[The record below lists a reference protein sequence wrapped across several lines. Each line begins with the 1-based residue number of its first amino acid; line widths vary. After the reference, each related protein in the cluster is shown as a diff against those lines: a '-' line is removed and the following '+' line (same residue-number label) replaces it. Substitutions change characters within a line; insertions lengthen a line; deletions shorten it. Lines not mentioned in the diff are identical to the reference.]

1 MWSIRVLSGPQT
13 GQIFDLKMG
22 KNLLGRG
29 TNCDFKITSG
39 GISKEHCEI
48 HVYKDKVIVVDLK
61 SSNGTFVNGVKIQNS
76 IIKLGDKVSVF
87 DVITDVIPS
96 PDIRPKAAAP
106 APRPLQ
112 LRPRPAAPPQRSQF
126 SGPSAPPQ
134 MYQQQANYPM
144 QGGAAMQAQM
154 YQQPMQEIS
163 QQNNFAATAE
173 IPKTLSEKVDEYME
187 NAVMPIFYKLAVVF
201 PFKQV
206 VLGMML
212 LFVVFVTIASI
223 FPLTTILKESN
234 FSEASKRAKSVAR
247 AMARINE
254 QALLA
259 GQFNSL
265 NVSEALKEDGIK
277 EALIIQQSDGAIV
290 APTEKVG
297 RDISKSFVI
306 QARKEPRAMAA
317 QLEGNVIG
325 ASHPIAAYDPLSGE
339 TAVKYVAIV
348 FYDVASLNINDGRV
362 ISLFMQTLVISALF
376 GIGLYFLFARLIE
389 YPIRTL
395 NKQID
400 VALREKSDRTE
411 VSFDYPELQK
421 AVANVNLLLNRVW
434 NGLSDSENLKPT
446 QNRDVEFSQMV
457 NMLTQPAAVISVNNH
472 FVACNH
478 QFATLV
484 QTSPEALIAQN
495 LSTITDPAMVQN
507 LESLI
512 ARGKESVYETHKDK
526 IPFSQFECEVFLQ
539 AFLDSS
545 GTPEYFFVSL
555 AKVNQE

>member
-1 MWSIRVLSGPQT
+1 MWSVRILSGPQT

-29 TNCDFKITSG
+29 INCDFKITSG

-87 DVITDVIPS
+87 DVIMDVIPP
-96 PDIRPKAAAP
+96 PDIRPKVATP
-106 APRPLQ
+106 VPRPLQ
-112 LRPRPAAPPQRSQF
+112 PRPRPVQQPRQLS
-126 SGPSAPPQ
+126 PQ
-134 MYQQQANYPM
+134 MYQQQPPAFPM

-154 YQQPMQEIS
+154 YQQQAPILQGVP
-163 QQNNFAATAE
+163 QQNNFAAAAE
-173 IPKTLSEKVDEYME
+173 PQKTLSERVDTYME
-187 NAVMPIFYKLAVVF
+187 NVVMPIFYKLSVVF

-206 VLGMML
+206 LLGMMI
-212 LFVVFVTIASI
+212 LFVVFVTISSVV
-223 FPLTTILKESN
+223 PLTTILKESN

-254 QALLA
+254 QALLS
-259 GQFNSL
+259 GQFNNL

-277 EALIIQQSDGAIV
+277 EAIIIQQSDGAIV

-317 QLEGNVIG
+317 QLEGNTIA

-339 TAVKYVAIV
+339 TTVKYIAIV
-348 FYDVASLNINDGRV
+348 FYDVASLNIDDGRV

-376 GIGLYFLFARLIE
+376 GIGLYLLFGRLIE

-400 VALREKSDRTE
+400 IALREKSDRTE
-411 VSFDYPELQK
+411 VAFDYPELQK
-421 AVANVNLLLNRVW
+421 AVANVNLLLNRLW
-434 NGLSDSENLKPT
+434 NGLSDSENMKPT

-457 NMLTQPAAVISVNNH
+457 NMLTQPAAVVGANNSVI
-472 FVACNH
+472 ACNI

-484 QTSPEALIAQN
+484 QTSPEALISQSYTA
-495 LSTITDPAMVQN
+495 ITDPAMVQN
-507 LESLI
+507 IESLI
-512 ARGKESVYETHKDK
+512 GRAKEAVYETHRDK
-526 IPFSQFECEVFLQ
+526 IPFSQFECEVNLQ
-539 AFLDSS
+539 ALLDAS
-545 GTPEYFFVSL
+545 GVPEYFFITM

>member
-1 MWSIRVLSGPQT
+1 MWSVRVLSGPQT

-29 TNCDFKITSG
+29 MNCDFKITSG

-48 HVYKDKVIVVDLK
+48 HVYKDKAIVVDLK

-87 DVITDVIPS
+87 DIIMDVIPS
-96 PDIRPKAAAP
+96 PEIRPKASAP
-106 APRPLQ
+106 APRPLAP
-112 LRPRPAAPPQRSQF
+112 RPRPTPQLRQMPPR
-126 SGPSAPPQ
+126 Q
-134 MYQQQANYPM
+134 MYQQPAAFPM
-144 QGGAAMQAQM
+144 QGGAAMQAQ
-154 YQQPMQEIS
+154 YQQQMPPLQGVPP
-163 QQNNFAATAE
+163 QNNFGATVE
-173 IPKTLSEKVDEYME
+173 PQKTLSERIDTYME
-187 NAVMPIFYKLAVVF
+187 NAVMPVFYKMSVVF

-206 VLGMML
+206 LLGMMI
-212 LFVVFVTIASI
+212 LFVVFVTMASI

-234 FSEASKRAKSVAR
+234 FNEASKRAKSVAR

-254 QALLA
+254 QALLS
-259 GQFNSL
+259 GQLNNL

-277 EALIIQQSDGAIV
+277 EAIIIQQADGAIV

-297 RDISKSFVI
+297 RDMSKGFVI

-317 QLEGNVIG
+317 PVDSNTIG

-339 TAVKYVAIV
+339 TTVKYVAIV
-348 FYDVASLNINDGRV
+348 FYDVSSLNVDDGRV

-376 GIGLYFLFARLIE
+376 GIALYLLFSRLIE
-389 YPIRTL
+389 YPIRAL

-400 VALREKSDRTE
+400 TALREKTDRTE
-411 VSFDYPELQK
+411 VAFDYPELQK
-421 AVANVNLLLNRVW
+421 VVANVNLLLNRMW
-434 NGLSDSENLKPT
+434 NGLSDAENMKPS

-457 NMLTQPAAVISVNNH
+457 NMITQPAAVINVSGALVS
-472 FVACNH
+472 CNS

-484 QTSPEALIAQN
+484 QTVPEALVSQ
-495 LSTITDPAMVQN
+495 SYHSITDPAMVQN
-507 LESLI
+507 IESLI
-512 ARGKESVYETHKDK
+512 LRAKESVYETHKDK
-526 IPFSQFECEVFLQ
+526 IPFSQFECEIFLQ
-539 AFLDSS
+539 AFLDSTGS
-545 GTPEYFFVSL
+545 PEYFFVSL

>member
-1 MWSIRVLSGPQT
+1 MWSVRVLSGPQT

-29 TNCDFKITSG
+29 MSCDFKITSG

-87 DVITDVIPS
+87 DVIMDVIPS
-96 PDIRPKAAAP
+96 PDIRPKPSAP
-106 APRPLQ
+106 APRPLAP
-112 LRPRPAAPPQRSQF
+112 RPRPPAPPRHM
-126 SGPSAPPQ
+126 PPQQ
-134 MYQQQANYPM
+134 MYQQPPAFPM
-144 QGGAAMQAQM
+144 QGGAAMQAQ
-154 YQQPMQEIS
+154 YQQQMPPLQGVPP
-163 QQNNFAATAE
+163 QQNNFGAAVE
-173 IPKTLSEKVDEYME
+173 PQKTLGERIDDYME
-187 NAVMPIFYKLAVVF
+187 NVVMPVFYKMSVVF

-206 VLGMML
+206 LMGMMI
-212 LFVVFVTIASI
+212 LFVVFVTMASI

-234 FSEASKRAKSVAR
+234 FNEASKRAKSVAR

-254 QALLA
+254 QALLS
-259 GQFNSL
+259 GQLNNL

-277 EALIIQQSDGAIV
+277 EAIIIQQSDGAIV

-297 RDISKSFVI
+297 RDMSKGFVI

-317 QLEGNVIG
+317 QVDDNTIG

-348 FYDVASLNINDGRV
+348 FYDVSSLNVDDGRV
-362 ISLFMQTLVISALF
+362 VSLFMQTLVISALF
-376 GIGLYFLFARLIE
+376 GIALYLLFARLIE
-389 YPIRTL
+389 FPLRAL

-400 VALREKSDRTE
+400 TALREKTDRTE
-411 VSFDYPELQK
+411 VAFDYPELQK
-421 AVANVNLLLNRVW
+421 TVANVNLLLNRLW
-434 NGLSDSENLKPT
+434 NGLSDSENMKPT

-457 NMLTQPAAVISVNNH
+457 NMITQPAAVINVNGSV
-472 FVACNH
+472 VSCNH

-484 QTSPEALIAQN
+484 QTSPEALVSQN
-495 LSTITDPAMVQN
+495 YNTIVDPAMVQN
-507 LESLI
+507 IESLI
-512 ARGKESVYETHKDK
+512 ARAKESVYETHRDK
-526 IPFSQFECEVFLQ
+526 IPFSQFECEINLQ
-539 AFLDSS
+539 AFLDSA
-545 GTPEYFFVSL
+545 GAPEYFFVSL
-555 AKVNQE
+555 SKVNQE

>member
-1 MWSIRVLSGPQT
+1 MWSVRVLSGPQT

-29 TNCDFKITSG
+29 MNCDFKITSG
-39 GISKEHCEI
+39 GISKDHCEI

-87 DVITDVIPS
+87 DVIMDVIPS
-96 PDIRPKAAAP
+96 PDIRPKATVP

-112 LRPRPAAPPQRSQF
+112 PRPRPAAPPQQRQM
-126 SGPSAPPQ
+126 PPQ
-134 MYQQQANYPM
+134 MYQQQPNYPM

-154 YQQPMQEIS
+154 YQQPMQGVP
-163 QQNNFAATAE
+163 QQNNFAAAAE
-173 IPKTLSEKVDEYME
+173 IPKTFGEKIDEYME

-206 VLGMML
+206 LLGMMV
-212 LFVVFVTIASI
+212 LFVVFVTLVAI
-223 FPLTTILKESN
+223 FPLTTILRESN
-234 FSEASKRAKSVAR
+234 FNEASKRAKSVAR

-254 QALLA
+254 QALLS
-259 GQFNSL
+259 GQLNNL

-277 EALIIQQSDGAIV
+277 EAIIIQQSDGAVV

-297 RDISKSFVI
+297 RDMSKSFVI

-348 FYDVASLNINDGRV
+348 FYDVASLNIDDGRV

-457 NMLTQPAAVISVNNH
+457 NMLTQPAAVISVNNS

-484 QTSPEALIAQN
+484 QTVPEALVSQN
-495 LSTITDPAMVQN
+495 LNTITDPAMVQN

-545 GTPEYFFVSL
+545 GAPEYFFVSL
-555 AKVNQE
+555 AKVSQE

>member
-1 MWSIRVLSGPQT
+1 MWSVRVLSGPQT

-22 KNLLGRG
+22 KNLIGRG
-29 TNCDFKITSG
+29 MNCDFKITSG
-39 GISKEHCEI
+39 GISKEHAEI

-87 DVITDVIPS
+87 DVIMDVIPS
-96 PDIRPKAAAP
+96 PDIRPKP
-106 APRPLQ
+106 VAPRPVAP
-112 LRPRPAAPPQRSQF
+112 RPRSMQPPPAPPQI
-126 SGPSAPPQ
+126 
-134 MYQQQANYPM
+134 YQQQPPAFPM

-154 YQQPMQEIS
+154 YQQPIHGVPP
-163 QQNNFAATAE
+163 QQNNFAAPTE
-173 IPKTLSEKVDEYME
+173 LPKTLGERIDDYME
-187 NAVMPIFYKLAVVF
+187 NVVMPVFYKLSVVF

-206 VLGMML
+206 LMGMMI
-212 LFVVFVTIASI
+212 LFVVFVTMTSI

-234 FSEASKRAKSVAR
+234 FNEAAKRAKSVAR

-254 QALLA
+254 QALLS
-259 GQFNSL
+259 GQMNNL

-277 EALIIQQSDGAIV
+277 EALIIMQSDGAIV

-297 RDISKSFVI
+297 RDLSKSFIV
-306 QARKEPRAMAA
+306 QARKEPRAMVAPVDSNTIA
-317 QLEGNVIG
+317 

-339 TAVKYVAIV
+339 TSVKYLAIV
-348 FYDVASLNINDGRV
+348 FYDISSLNVDDGRV

-376 GIGLYFLFARLIE
+376 GILLYLLFARLIE
-389 YPIRTL
+389 YPLRQL

-400 VALREKSDRTE
+400 TALREKSDRTE
-411 VSFDYPELQK
+411 VAFDYPELQK
-421 AVANVNLLLNRVW
+421 TVANVNLILNRMW
-434 NGLSDSENLKPT
+434 NGLSDSETMKPT

-457 NMLTQPAAVISVNNH
+457 NMITQPAAVIGANGLMIS
-472 FVACNH
+472 CNH

-484 QTSPEALIAQN
+484 QTVPEALVQQN
-495 LSTITDPAMVQN
+495 YNTITDQAMVQN
-507 LESLI
+507 LESLMI
-512 ARGKESVYETHKDK
+512 RARELVYETHKDK

-545 GTPEYFFVSL
+545 GAPEYFFISL

>member
-1 MWSIRVLSGPQT
+1 MWSVRVLSGPQT

-29 TNCDFKITSG
+29 MNCDFKITSG

-76 IIKLGDKVSVF
+76 LIKLGDKVSVF
-87 DVITDVIPS
+87 DVIMDVIPS

-112 LRPRPAAPPQRSQF
+112 PRPRPPAQPRQM
-126 SGPSAPPQ
+126 PPQ
-134 MYQQQANYPM
+134 MYQQPPAFPM
-144 QGGAAMQAQM
+144 QGGAAMQAQI
-154 YQQPMQEIS
+154 YQQQMPMQGVPP
-163 QQNNFAATAE
+163 QQNNFAAPAE
-173 IPKTLSEKVDEYME
+173 VPKTLGERVDDYME
-187 NAVMPIFYKLAVVF
+187 NVVMPVFYKMSVVF

-206 VLGMML
+206 LLGMMI
-212 LFVVFVTIASI
+212 LFVVFVTMASI

-234 FSEASKRAKSVAR
+234 FNEASKRAKSVAR

-254 QALLA
+254 QALLS
-259 GQFNSL
+259 GQINNL

-277 EALIIQQSDGAIV
+277 EAIIIQQSDGAIV

-297 RDISKSFVI
+297 RDMSKGFVI

-317 QLEGNVIG
+317 NVDDNTIG

-348 FYDVASLNINDGRV
+348 FYDISSLNVDDGRV

-376 GIGLYFLFARLIE
+376 GIALYFLFARLIE

-400 VALREKSDRTE
+400 TALREKSDRTE
-411 VSFDYPELQK
+411 VAFDYPELQK
-421 AVANVNLLLNRVW
+421 AVANVNLILNRMW
-434 NGLSDSENLKPT
+434 NGLNDSENMKPT

-457 NMLTQPAAVISVNNH
+457 NMLTQPAAVIGVNNS
-472 FVACNH
+472 VVCCNH
-478 QFATLV
+478 QFATIV
-484 QTSPEALIAQN
+484 QTVPEALVAQN
-495 LSTITDPAMVQN
+495 YNTITDPAMVQN
-507 LESLI
+507 IESLI
-512 ARGKESVYETHKDK
+512 NRAKESVYETHKDK
-526 IPFSQFECEVFLQ
+526 IPFAQFECEIFLQ

-545 GTPEYFFVSL
+545 GAPEYFFISL
-555 AKVNQE
+555 SKVNQE